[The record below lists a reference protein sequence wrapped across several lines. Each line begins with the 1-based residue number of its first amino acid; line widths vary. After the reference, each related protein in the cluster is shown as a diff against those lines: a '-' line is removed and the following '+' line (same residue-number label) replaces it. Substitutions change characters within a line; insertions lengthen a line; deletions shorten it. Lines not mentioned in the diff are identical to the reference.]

1 MQVNRLYIHNVK
13 SRSTDGFTLL
23 ELTILVVVIG
33 ILGAIAA
40 PAWNNFINR
49 QRLNTAQ
56 NQVYLAMQEAKSNA
70 ALQKVTWQVSFREN
84 NGAVQ
89 WAVHS
94 AKSGTFIPPEVQWN
108 TLDPALQV
116 YKDKNNKGKCETTFD
131 QQTHRCPTNGPWRV
145 QFNYITNTNG
155 QLGQITLTP
164 KHDSNIKRCVYV
176 STLIGTMR
184 TGQEHSK
191 PNKSDKYCY

>member
-1 MQVNRLYIHNVK
+1 MQRTSQYSHNVK
-13 SRSTDGFTLL
+13 SRSTAGFTLF
-23 ELTILVVVIG
+23 ELTILVAVIG
-33 ILGAIAA
+33 IVGAIAA

-56 NQVYLAMQEAKSNA
+56 NQVYRAMQAAKSNA

-89 WAVHS
+89 WAVHA
-94 AKSGTFIPPEVQWN
+94 AKSRTFIPPEVQWN

-116 YKDKNNKGKCETTFD
+116 YKDKNKKGKCETTLD
-131 QQTHRCPTNGPWRV
+131 QQTHHCPTNGPWRV

-155 QLGQITLTP
+155 QLGQITLTA
-164 KHDSNIKRCVYV
+164 KHDSNLKRCVYV

-191 PNKSDKYCY
+191 PNKSEKYCY